1 MSYLNGAKLRH
12 ICCYLLV
19 NVLLIMRCGYGVG
32 IAGKAV
38 ISASLDGT
46 VRAHDMLRYQNFRT
60 MTTPTPVQ
68 LTSLAVDSSGE
79 LVCAGALDPFQIFV
93 WSLQT
98 GTSPNNPQ
106 PHTYC
111 RAVSM

>member
-1 MSYLNGAKLRH
+1 MFIIRDSVTSRVFLNFH
-12 ICCYLLV
+12 IFSSACCFV
-19 NVLLIMRCGYGVG
+19 
-32 IAGKAV
+32 GKAV

-79 LVCAGALDPFQIFV
+79 LVCAGSLDPFQIFV

-98 GTSPNNPQ
+98 GRHPLFPTTTATHLSIQ
-106 PHTYC
+106 L
-111 RAVSM
+111 